1 MSPGKK
7 RVARKATTLEKSMDV
22 DADEDDRNKSPIR
35 TITWGISPEWWFL
48 FLAIRD
54 FDGECSKVSAY
65 IDEARNM
72 KTV

>member
-7 RVARKATTLEKSMDV
+7 RAARKATTLAVSMDV
-22 DADEDDRNKSPIR
+22 DADEDDRDKSPIR

-54 FDGECSKVSAY
+54 FDGECSKVAAY
-65 IDEARNM
+65 IAKDPNM
-72 KTV
+72 ETV